1 MSEVTAASSLERRK
15 QLAIEAVAAACAVTR
30 TVQRELASI
39 QGVSKDDKSPVTVAD
54 FAAQAVV
61 NHVLSQSTQSGGP
74 GLLMV
79 GEESAAILR
88 DPSNRA
94 LLDQVVQA
102 VRLTWPNAAPSD
114 VLHAIDL
121 GGHDATASAYW
132 TLDPVDGT
140 KGFLRNGQY
149 ALALAWIEGGLV
161 KVGVMGCPNLSL
173 DFRRDFNDPDPHGV
187 IFAAVKGGGATMM
200 SASQPEGGAA
210 AIRASGAKGA
220 SGNQGPIRV
229 CESVESGHTRHDD
242 TARIV
247 ERLGGAGTP
256 ARLDSQAK
264 YGVVA
269 RGQADAYLRLPT
281 KPGYVEKIWDHAAG
295 SLVATEAGAVV
306 TDIDGKPLDFSRG
319 TGLSANR
326 GVVCAGPGFHG
337 RIIEAIAALGLHPQ
351 R

>member
-1 MSEVTAASSLERRK
+1 MSGMTAASSSSLERKKR
-15 QLAIEAVAAACAVTR
+15 LAVEAVAAACAVTR
-30 TVQRELASI
+30 AVQRDLAGV

-61 NHVLSQSTQSGGP
+61 NHLLSRSADAGEG

-79 GEESAAILR
+79 GEESAAMLR
-88 DPSNRA
+88 DPAQAA
-94 LLDQVVQA
+94 LLDAVVQA
-102 VRLTWPNAAPSD
+102 VRRAWPEADGED

-121 GGHDATASAYW
+121 GGHDASAPAYW

-149 ALALAWIEGGLV
+149 ALALAWIDRGIV
-161 KVGVMGCPNLSL
+161 MVGAMGCPNLSL
-173 DFRRDFNDPDPHGV
+173 DLSRDFNDPDPHGV
-187 IFAAVKGGGATMM
+187 IFAAVKGGGTTV
-200 SASQPEGGAA
+200 QPADRPGEHPKPIRAAEGAA
-210 AIRASGAKGA
+210 NGA
-220 SGNQGPIRV
+220 IRV
-229 CESVESGHTRHDD
+229 CESVESGHTKHDD

-247 ERLGGAGTP
+247 ERLGGAGAP

-281 KPGYVEKIWDHAAG
+281 RPGYVEKIWDHAAG

-306 TDIDGKPLDFSRG
+306 TDIEGQPLDFSRG
-319 TGLSANR
+319 AGLSGNR
-326 GVVCAGPGFHG
+326 GVVCASPRFHA
-337 RIIEAIAALGLHPQ
+337 RIIEAIADLGLS
-351 R
+351 RRS